1 MRRLATYAGA
11 FALGTYLAQYLL
23 PQGWLLPAAG
33 GCLVLACLAL
43 LLPEKWHKR
52 LLLAG
57 TGLAFALGWNW
68 LYADAVRSP
77 MLALSGTEGPAV
89 MTLTEFA

>member
-57 TGLAFALGWNW
+57 TGLALALGWNW
-68 LYADAVRSP
+68 LYADAVRSRTRSARP
-77 MLALSGTEGPAV
+77 CWPSPARR
-89 MTLTEFA
+89 ARR